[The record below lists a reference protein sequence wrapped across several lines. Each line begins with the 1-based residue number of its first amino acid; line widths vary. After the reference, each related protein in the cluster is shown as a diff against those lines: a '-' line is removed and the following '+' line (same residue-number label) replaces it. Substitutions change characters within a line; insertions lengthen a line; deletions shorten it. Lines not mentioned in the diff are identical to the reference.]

1 MYIHTAKMNFFVSKN
16 IFLIFH
22 FAFFQLLSA
31 NKEVIELSQ
40 LWNCKSNE
48 YFDSGSLSCIHCDTN
63 KNLKPSADRLRCVCN
78 EFSKQVTLKDGYPE
92 CIFCGYNRTVTTDR
106 KRCVSCNSTT
116 CECTINEIQLDR
128 SINGT
133 LLDTMYCFSCP
144 NNTYPSLDRSK
155 CLSCDDFENN
165 YYLNPIYST
174 QYYTW
179 IQDHC
184 LNKNVFTNDPYTN
197 ITNLIKFKNH
207 NVDSYYFRKD
217 LEVAL
222 YLCKKEYKL
231 ACEYLSNLCVLSLYS
246 NKIAC
251 VLFMQIQTIP
261 VWLFYNKNETVT
273 TLNSKKI
280 TQRYS
285 LSRYNNDSTLNFKMA
300 TFSLHGN
307 FKSLDTPNMPCDLL
321 ENVQFGVNYKNKC
334 ILKIKDLLSADIEFI
349 SPYLT
354 FVDKKKV
361 LMHALPVLIKNMNQN
376 TNDISQW
383 QFVRK
388 FFLVDNISGYRT
400 LNITDNETKRSNKLS
415 SLIYMKSLTV
425 IVNVQSA
432 EARDKILP
440 PLLIVEYT
448 KLTYEQMSEITHVVL
463 DYKIKFIL
471 EHSHI
476 DIVFKIIIAVFLG
489 LAICYSAIKTWN
501 YNKQHYTT
509 FSYLRTLFWF
519 FIYTM
524 GSIGTIIIISLI
536 SLCMYLFIFYKGQT
550 TPYILFSDDINEKTI
565 KIFTAITVLFKFV
578 EMFGFICRCWNLNI
592 FFIDWEQPKA
602 VSNQFEYDS
611 SYTSLHKSH
620 RNKFSKHK
628 NKSLYTKTEIKTTKQ
643 KQRIN
648 EPADCS
654 SSTYNED
661 EVNFSAVYSVSEGS
675 MQAAYEQNNFHNSS
689 VSIWRTYYIINH
701 WLNLQTMRKIN
712 VMVQL
717 LAVLSIFQ
725 IVQLYPWI
733 FAIPEIPSNFSED
746 NNNFILYY
754 TVCVLMY
761 ILIYCIQ
768 WLLYIGFYEQCIR
781 NKIQEFINLCSTVN
795 ISFLILPYN
804 YYGFYIHGRSVH
816 GIADTDLTTLMNNLE
831 KEKNNL
837 CACKGLLPGTD
848 QQTFILSLT
857 KTLRIVLI
865 EFSKQTKV
873 SLNSFLGTND
883 MSTKKWELI
892 FNAQIKLKQFLCK
905 FVDHCFKD
913 MDYIIKDQ
921 QFLEKLCNIMFSQIE
936 EKSVFYI
943 DNNHSFDQVLLY
955 GNEWLLATF
964 ELSIFAFMVAVS
976 KDCVLA
982 ITVTMIL
989 STLLLL
995 IIKHNGKKN
1004 LYNNVLP
1011 DKTFL
1016 M

>member
-1 MYIHTAKMNFFVSKN
+1 MTLFS
-16 IFLIFH
+16 
-22 FAFFQLLSA
+22 
-31 NKEVIELSQ
+31 EVIELSQ
-40 LWNCKSNE
+40 LWNCKSDE
-48 YFDSGSLSCIHCDTN
+48 YFDSASLSCICCDTN
-63 KNLKPSADRLRCVCN
+63 KNLKPSTDRLRCVCN
-78 EFSKQVTLKDGYPE
+78 EFSKQVALKDGYPE

-106 KRCVSCNSTT
+106 KDCVSCNSIT
-116 CECTINEIQLDR
+116 CECTINQIQLDR

-133 LLDTMYCFSCP
+133 LLNIMYCFSCP

-155 CLSCDDFENN
+155 CLSCADFENN

-179 IQDHC
+179 IRDHC
-184 LNKNVFTNDPYTN
+184 FNKSVFTNDLYAN

-207 NVDSYYFRKD
+207 NTDIGNYLRED

-222 YLCKKEYKL
+222 YLCKKENKL
-231 ACEYLSNLCVLSLYS
+231 ACEYLSNLCVLNFYS
-246 NKIAC
+246 DQIAC
-251 VLFMQIQTIP
+251 VLFMQVQSIP
-261 VWLFYNKNETVT
+261 VWLFYNKNETVA

-307 FKSLDTPNMPCDLL
+307 FKSLDTPNMPCNLL
-321 ENVQFGVNYKNKC
+321 ENVQFGVNYKKKC
-334 ILKIKDLLSADIEFI
+334 TLKIKDLLTAETEFM
-349 SPYLT
+349 SPYLA

-361 LMHALPVLIKNMNQN
+361 LMHALPVLVKNMNQD
-376 TNDISQW
+376 TTDISQW
-383 QFVRK
+383 QFLRK
-388 FFLVDNISGYRT
+388 FFLVDNISGYKT
-400 LNITDNETKRSNKLS
+400 ENITDKETRKSNKLS

-425 IVNVQSA
+425 IVNVQSV

-448 KLTYEQMSEITHVVL
+448 KLTYEQMSKITHVLL

-476 DIVFKIIIAVFLG
+476 DIVFKIIVAAFLV

-501 YNKQHYTT
+501 YNKQHYTSI
-509 FSYLRTLFWF
+509 SYIRTLFWF
-519 FIYTM
+519 FFYTM
-524 GSIGTIIIISLI
+524 GSIGTIVIISLI

-550 TPYILFSDDINEKTI
+550 TPYILLSNDINEKTI
-565 KIFTAITVLFKFV
+565 IIFTAITVLFKFV
-578 EMFGFICRCWNLNI
+578 EMIGFICRCWNLNV
-592 FFIDWEQPKA
+592 FCIDWEQPKPVA
-602 VSNQFEYDS
+602 VSNQFEYD
-611 SYTSLHKSH
+611 L
-620 RNKFSKHK
+620 HK
-628 NKSLYTKTEIKTTKQ
+628 NKFLSTRTEIKTTKQ
-643 KQRIN
+643 KEIIN
-648 EPADCS
+648 KPGEHS
-654 SSTYNED
+654 GVSYNLGD
-661 EVNFSAVYSVSEGS
+661 INFSAVHSVSEGS
-675 MQAAYEQNNFHNSS
+675 MQEANEQNHFHNSS

-701 WLNLQTMRKIN
+701 WLNLQTIRKTN
-712 VMVQL
+712 VTVQL

-725 IVQLYPWI
+725 IMQLYPWI

-746 NNNFILYY
+746 DNNFILYY
-754 TVCVLMY
+754 TECVLMY

-768 WLLYIGFYEQCIR
+768 WLLYIGFYERCVR

-816 GIADTDLTTLMNNLE
+816 GTADTDLTTLTNNLE

-865 EFSKQTKV
+865 EFSKQTNL

-905 FVDHCFKD
+905 FLDHCFKD
-913 MDYIIKDQ
+913 TDYIIKEQ
-921 QFLEKLCNIMFSQIE
+921 QFLEKLCNIMFSEIE

-955 GNEWLLATF
+955 GNEWLIATF
-964 ELSIFAFMVAVS
+964 ELSIFAFIIAVF

-982 ITVTMIL
+982 ITVTIAV
-989 STLLLL
+989 STSLLL
-995 IIKHNGKKN
+995 IAKYNGKKN

-1011 DKTFL
+1011 NKTFL
-1016 M
+1016 V